1 MQVGSL
7 PVQLPDGRSACMC
20 TCCVPHPVHCNFQAS
35 TDGQPRAR
43 LQLWQVLPLVPPEDT
58 YWSPYSGLD
67 ALCGN
72 PLLIDLEDLVTRGLL
87 DPKDL
92 PAEVPLPNSY
102 MIWVYKT
109 NIHSIIHTSIHPYIH
124 MDPYTFIQAP

>member
-1 MQVGSL
+1 MAAVHATAYVL
-7 PVQLPDGRSACMC
+7 HRTPDTAISWASA
-20 TCCVPHPVHCNFQAS
+20 
-35 TDGQPRAR
+35 DGQPRAW

-92 PAEVPLPNSY
+92 PARSASPS
-102 MIWVYKT
+102 
-109 NIHSIIHTSIHPYIH
+109 HPH
-124 MDPYTFIQAP
+124 MRSHAKQHLGCVGVA

>member
-1 MQVGSL
+1 MQL
-7 PVQLPDGRSACMC
+7 HMFC
-20 TCCVPHPVHCNFQAS
+20 TAPLTSQFLAS
-35 TDGQPRAR
+35 TDGQPRAW

-92 PAEVPLPNSY
+92 PDEVPLPLASAQ
-102 MIWVYKT
+102 VLSRQKA
-109 NIHSIIHTSIHPYIH
+109 S
-124 MDPYTFIQAP
+124 

>member
-1 MQVGSL
+1 
-7 PVQLPDGRSACMC
+7 
-20 TCCVPHPVHCNFQAS
+20 
-35 TDGQPRAR
+35 
-43 LQLWQVLPLVPPEDT
+43 VPPEDT

-92 PAEVPLPNSY
+92 PETVPFPSAFLHAPSGRQQPSCRSFLVARPRGHGPLRHLLPADMSAA
-102 MIWVYKT
+102 KT
-109 NIHSIIHTSIHPYIH
+109 SKHA
-124 MDPYTFIQAP
+124 QQGRC